1 MNDENQYNYIYSA
14 KNQAEIKKI
23 RNKYIPKETDKMEQ
37 LRCLDASVT
46 RKGTIISVTVGIFGC
61 LILGIG
67 MSCVMVW
74 SEHLFLIGV
83 IIGMIGIAVIVA
95 IYPIY
100 IYITKKEKE
109 RIAPEILKLSDE
121 LLK

>member
-95 IYPIY
+95 TYPIY

>member
-23 RNKYIPKETDKMEQ
+23 RDKYIPKETDKMEQ

-46 RKGTIISVTVGIFGC
+46 RKGTIISVTIGIFGC

-95 IYPIY
+95 TYPIY

>member
-1 MNDENQYNYIYSA
+1 MNDENQYNYMYSA
-14 KNQAEIKKI
+14 KNQAEVKKI
-23 RNKYIPKETDKMEQ
+23 RDKYIPKEADKMEQ

-46 RKGTIISVTVGIFGC
+46 QKGTIISVIVGIFGC

-74 SEHLFLIGV
+74 SESLFLIGV
-83 IIGMIGIAVIVA
+83 IIGIIGIVMVIA
-95 IYPIY
+95 TYPLY

-109 RIAPEILKLSDE
+109 RIAPEILRLSDE

>member
-1 MNDENQYNYIYSA
+1 MNDENQYNYMYSA
-14 KNQAEIKKI
+14 KNQAEIRKI
-23 RNKYIPKETDKMEQ
+23 RDKYIPKEADKMEQ

-74 SEHLFLIGV
+74 SESLFLIGV
-83 IIGMIGIAVIVA
+83 IIGMIGIVIVVA
-95 IYPIY
+95 TYPLY

-109 RIAPEILKLSDE
+109 RIAPEILRLSDE

>member
-1 MNDENQYNYIYSA
+1 MNDENQYNYMYSA
-14 KNQAEIKKI
+14 KNQAEIRKI
-23 RNKYIPKETDKMEQ
+23 RDKYIPKEADKMEQ

-74 SEHLFLIGV
+74 SESLFLIGV
-83 IIGMIGIAVIVA
+83 IIGMIGIVIVIA
-95 IYPIY
+95 TYPLY

-109 RIAPEILKLSDE
+109 RIAPEILRLSDE

>member
-23 RNKYIPKETDKMEQ
+23 RNKYIPKEADKMEQ

-95 IYPIY
+95 TYPIY